1 MTTIVHK
8 QEIRDLID
16 KSCLDGHGIDQIG
29 GYGGQFLMCSSKM
42 WLVQTTQY
50 TCCKSQT
57 LVTRETFLI
66 EDHTLGCVIYI
77 VLVHVLQRSIFPG
90 RGNFEVFHVKMQNIS
105 KWHIAIL
112 SLAIQWVSFLVF
124 LWKAFKRLSIKKSSC
139 HVPSYLTFI
148 WYFWKVHWIVVSPL

>member
-1 MTTIVHK
+1 MLGWTWNRSESKDMEVN
-8 QEIRDLID
+8 
-16 KSCLDGHGIDQIG
+16 SWCS
-29 GYGGQFLMCSSKM
+29 CSSKM

-124 LWKAFKRLSIKKSSC
+124 YKKLSKDFLWKESSYLFLL
-139 HVPSYLTFI
+139 PSYLTFI

>member
-1 MTTIVHK
+1 MYIIE

-42 WLVQTTQY
+42 WLVQTAQY
-50 TCCKSQT
+50 KCCKSQT
-57 LVTRETFLI
+57 LVTRETFII

-77 VLVHVLQRSIFPG
+77 VLVVHVLQRSIFPG

-124 LWKAFKRLSIKKSSC
+124 L
-139 HVPSYLTFI
+139 
-148 WYFWKVHWIVVSPL
+148 